1 MELHQKIGRNR
12 IIITEPYSERV
23 RFRRREMFASYLLKM
38 KPNSSNTISITHDE
52 TVDHRLVGIPY
63 YVPKY
68 IQNFQKLDISISGME
83 LELTN
88 HEINAVDSKPVAYDA
103 SIFLSLKA
111 WIESGNTKY
120 VVVEPKLK
128 TNNYE
133 FKKNDERIQF
143 LNKIYNETKLD
154 DNRLYNDK
162 TLSIRNDQKLILSES
177 NLNIKIQ
184 NKYDL
189 EFEFRNKRRNTNINL
204 YFTKD
209 KFSLH
214 EKSSIKT
221 IINKIIKS
229 IYESRVNLRGFD
241 IFFSK
246 KDESNIIEDV
256 EVINFEWAIRNLLA
270 NEESIFQI
278 DETSR

>member
-1 MELHQKIGRNR
+1 MEIEQKIGRNR
-12 IIITEPYSERV
+12 IIITEPYTERV
-23 RFRRREMFASYLLKM
+23 RFIRREMFASYTLKL
-38 KPNSSNTISITHDE
+38 KPNSSNTISIAHDG
-52 TVDHRLVGIPY
+52 TVDHRRVGIPY
-63 YVPKY
+63 YLPKY

-88 HEINAVDSKPVAYDA
+88 HEVNALDSKPLAYDA

-111 WIESGNTKY
+111 WVERGSTKY

-128 TNNYE
+128 SNNYE
-133 FKKNDERIQF
+133 FKKTDDRIQY
-143 LNKIYNETKLD
+143 LNKIYNEHKLD
-154 DNRLYNDK
+154 DNRLYNDI
-162 TLSIRNDQKLILSES
+162 TLSILNDQKLILTES

-209 KFSLH
+209 KFSPH
-214 EKSSIKT
+214 ETSSIKT
-221 IINKIIKS
+221 VIKKVIKS
-229 IYESRVNLRGFD
+229 TYDNGVNLRGFD

-246 KDESNIIEDV
+246 KDESNNIEDGTV
-256 EVINFEWAIRNLLA
+256 TNLEWAIRNLLA